1 MRIDG
6 ENSQRTRTIK
16 VKCQDMGNNPELDR
30 FYEVCRGLENGTIRV
45 AEKVEGEWKVNSW
58 VKEVILSGFRY
69 GKLTDMTQGEFSFFD
84 KDTIPTQKFSTDSGV
99 RIVPGGSSV
108 RVGAYLAPSVIMM
121 PPSYV
126 NIGAYVGENTMI
138 DSHALVGSCAQVGS
152 HVHLSAASQLGG
164 VLEPV
169 GALPVII
176 EDNVFIGGNCGI
188 YEGTIVKENAVIG
201 TGVIINAS
209 TALYDATTGDYIGK
223 NENGQVVVPT
233 GAVVVAGSR
242 PITKGPGAEAGVHV
256 YTPVIVKYRDS
267 KTDASVTLED
277 ILR

>member
-1 MRIDG
+1 MT
-6 ENSQRTRTIK
+6 EK
-16 VKCQDMGNNPELDR
+16 DR
-30 FYEVCRGLENGTIRV
+30 FYQTIADLEAGRIRV
-45 AEKVEGEWKVNSW
+45 AEKIGGEWKVNSW
-58 VKEVILSGFRY
+58 VKEVILSGFRL
-69 GKLTDMTQGEFSFFD
+69 GKLVDMTQGQFSFFD
-84 KDTIPTQKFSTDSGV
+84 KDPIPTRMFNEQSGV

-108 RVGAYLAPSVIMM
+108 RAGAYLAPSVIMM
-121 PPSYV
+121 PPAYV
-126 NIGAYVGENTMI
+126 NIGAYVDEGTMI
-138 DSHALVGSCAQVGS
+138 DSHALVGSCAQVGK

-209 TALYDATTGDYIGK
+209 TAIFDATTGEYIRA
-223 NENGQVVVPT
+223 NENGQIVVPA

-242 PITKGPGAEAGVHV
+242 PISKGPGAEQGIHL
-256 YTPVIVKYRDS
+256 YCPVIVKYRDQ
-267 KTDASVTLED
+267 KTAGSITLED
-277 ILR
+277 MLR